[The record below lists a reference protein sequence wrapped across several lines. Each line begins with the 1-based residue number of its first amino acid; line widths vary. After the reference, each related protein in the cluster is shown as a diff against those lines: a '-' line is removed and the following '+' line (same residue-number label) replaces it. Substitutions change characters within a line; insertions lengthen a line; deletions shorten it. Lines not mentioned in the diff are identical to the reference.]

1 MATRSLAKSRI
12 LDAVRETA
20 SDLRRLGF
28 ADNRQS
34 KVMRIGILPPAGVR
48 KRVIAIASGDQKPK
62 ASQPKVWFTSMKS
75 LTDVLSDENRALLRV
90 IVDTQ
95 PASLAELAR
104 SVGRTAASL
113 SRTLRTMSRYGIVDL
128 KREGNV
134 VRPVVNATRFEI
146 VAIA

>member
-1 MATRSLAKSRI
+1 MSTRSLAKSRI

-28 ADNRQS
+28 TDNRQS

-48 KRVIAIASGDQKPK
+48 KRAIAIASGDHKPK
-62 ASQPKVWFTSMKS
+62 ASEPKVWFTSMKS
-75 LTDVLSDENRALLRV
+75 LADVLSDENRALLRV

-104 SVGRTAASL
+104 AVECTAASL
-113 SRTLRTMSRYGIVDL
+113 SRPLRTMSRYGIVDL

-134 VRPVVNATRFEI
+134 VRPVVNATQFEI